1 MFELYTQSTIG
12 HQCAQAHVA
21 KMGEG
26 LMIF

>member
-1 MFELYTQSTIG
+1 MFELYTQFTIG
-12 HQCAQAHVA
+12 HQCDQAYVA